1 IEPLNL
7 FNELTSGEI
16 VSLNFIESIKEA
28 RSRVQELTSGEIV
41 SLNFIESIKEA
52 RSCVQDL
59 TSGDIVSLNFIESI
73 KEARS
78 CVQDL
83 TSGEIVSLNFI
94 ESIKEARS
102 RVQDLTSG
110 EIATGTARVGELNS
124 LKERNAALEVD
135 KGTLEG
141 QLTAFESVAAA
152 KDNKLVSLTAHDSL
166 IDQVS
171 SLEATCYGLCDQVLV
186 YELFKEQYEVVHDEQ
201 VKVLNDKVLGLDA
214 ELMGMAL
221 HLDEEFYPCFLT
233 TIAGQSRAI
242 DKGMK
247 DGLVA
252 DFPLLA
258 QLESQKDASIAD
270 IIGLLHLEGPTAETP
285 EANHRLSFS
294 DVMVTLI
301 EPLCAENLVGEAST
315 SGVPAAVA
323 ATTALSTTFVQ
334 ASSVLPIPASNY
346 KVVDTE
352 PQVEVSSSPK
362 IIFEQETLETLP
374 KHPAT

>member
-1 IEPLNL
+1 ML
-7 FNELTSGEI
+7 GYH
-16 VSLNFIESIKEA
+16 A
-28 RSRVQELTSGEIV
+28 RHVLV
-41 SLNFIESIKEA
+41 
-52 RSCVQDL
+52 
-59 TSGDIVSLNFIESI
+59 
-73 KEARS
+73 
-78 CVQDL
+78 
-83 TSGEIVSLNFI
+83 
-94 ESIKEARS
+94 
-102 RVQDLTSG
+102 
-110 EIATGTARVGELNS
+110 
-124 LKERNAALEVD
+124 LKLD

-141 QLTAFESVAAA
+141 QLMAFEFVAAA
-152 KDNKLVSLTAHDSL
+152 KDNKLASLTAHDSL

-186 YELFKEQYEVVHDEQ
+186 YELFKEQYKVVHDEQ
-201 VKVLNDKVLGLDA
+201 VKYLVALGGA
-214 ELMGMAL
+214 
-221 HLDEEFYPCFLT
+221 
-233 TIAGQSRAI
+233 INRAI

-252 DFPLLA
+252 GIDHEKARRDLVNVAAYNLSAKANYVFVVNALRAVDFPLLA

-294 DVMVTLI
+294 DVMVPLI

-315 SGVPAAVA
+315 SGVPVAVA